1 MKVKT
6 LSALAGLG
14 GALILSGSADAA
26 YLGIGYTRTDV
37 VAGGVAR
44 SAYRIYAVFSNPEDY
59 LTSGAGSQILGPMTI
74 QSRNELD
81 TAAGSNFFNP
91 GAGAA
96 GQLAPSSPASAAYW
110 GTYVTIGISDQTQ
123 ALPTPN
129 GTSPVD
135 QTALSPGFPTFIA
148 GNQLV
153 AADAAWFTAGPQE
166 QGRAG
171 HWAQGAFLNFHPGS
185 NGPLAGYGVQL
196 MQLTVNA
203 NHNVKGTLA
212 VGVVEAGSIA
222 GGVSIPNQVFSS
234 VVPAP
239 GALALLGLAGLVG
252 ARRRRA

>member
-14 GALILSGSADAA
+14 GTLILSGSADAA
-26 YLGIGYTRTDV
+26 YLGVGYQTQVQTV
-37 VAGGVAR
+37 GGVAR
-44 SAYRIYAVFSNPEDY
+44 QVYRLYAVFDNPEDY

-74 QSRNELD
+74 QSRNALD
-81 TAAGSNFFNP
+81 TGAGSNFFNP
-91 GAGAA
+91 GGTGANT
-96 GQLAPSSPASAAYW
+96 APSSPASPNYW
-110 GTYVTIGISDQTQ
+110 GTYVTIGISDVTQ
-123 ALPTPN
+123 ALPTPQ
-129 GTSPVD
+129 GSPLD
-135 QTALSPGFPTFIA
+135 QTSLSPGFPNFIA
-148 GNQLV
+148 GNQIV
-153 AADAAWFTAGPQE
+153 ASDAAWFTAGPQE

-171 HWAQGAFLNFHPGS
+171 HWSQGAFLNFHPDGD
-185 NGPLAGYGVQL
+185 GPLAGYGVQL